1 MSKKLEIKQIA
12 EELALSSDNGIPG
25 TFRKRPS
32 VRCDPAEGTGVYK
45 GK

>member
-12 EELALSSDNGIPG
+12 EELALSSTTS
-25 TFRKRPS
+25 TFRKRQS

>member
-12 EELALSSDNGIPG
+12 EELALSSTTVSRAFPE
-25 TFRKRPS
+25 RQS